1 MELLEGFHAYC
12 ERNNMN
18 CFRLHVRLSQE
29 GVNAERWNEEFVRRE
44 IEKSGG
50 ARNIERLWVCGPP
63 AMNETFDRLLTDP
76 GRPN

>member
-1 MELLEGFHAYC
+1 
-12 ERNNMN
+12 MN

-76 GRPN
+76 GRPNQVSNANGLGLRQD